1 MNNFDLYRLCNLIVN
16 KDVYANAMSDSEFDL
31 QLKAKNILL
40 FTSKLPSEKSINSQ
54 LVGTGVSRASQHD
67 LAPFLIDTTFSI
79 SGTGFVNTIGLYEP
93 GLYYLEDYWTATSK
107 TSEIISLQEVAA
119 RLASY
124 IKPPTSTDLV
134 AYIVEGGFKI
144 LSVTSGTVYVLGY
157 RLPEIPIFAVTTDET
172 TLVMT
177 YNSGASTELEWSDGC
192 KLDILY
198 LILQDMGVSME
209 RQDVTQLANKLIQ
222 AGK

>member
-16 KDVYANAMSDSEFDL
+16 KDVYANAMSDVEFDL

-40 FTSKLPSEKSINSQ
+40 FTSKLPSEKSINTQ
-54 LVGTGVSRASQHD
+54 QIGTGATRASQHD
-67 LAPFLIDTTFSI
+67 LSPFLIDTSFSI
-79 SGTGFVNTIGLYEP
+79 SGTGFVNTIGLYEA

-144 LSVTSGTVYVLGY
+144 LSITSGTVYVLGY
-157 RLPEIPIFAVTTDET
+157 RLPEVPVFAVTTNET

-198 LILQDMGVSME
+198 LILQDMGVGIE